1 MATNRNANTRKYPE
15 NAWDVIKDLDWK
27 DWGIIIGVSLL
38 LGAFFYVLP
47 EIILWL
53 TK

>member
-1 MATNRNANTRKYPE
+1 MAMEKTVNSRKYPE

-47 EIILWL
+47 EIIA
-53 TK
+53 